1 MFYGSDSAAGE
12 FNFDTSS
19 SIDDSSVINA
29 KHQDKAGPAKSRK
42 RKGTKMEKV
51 HVLSSV
57 EPLPLPKQ
65 TLQPGSIP
73 KFYYSPDYDD
83 YYSAPL
89 FKKSPSVLPGIWT
102 FDNTGTSII
111 PEIWSSWK
119 DRGYRLHPLFF
130 LSITSN
136 KPTGHEDHLLPFP
149 ISTSSYDG
157 PSHGSI
163 NAFVQN
169 NDSCVYSLKELLD
182 EAGSTENTVNSKE
195 VLVCGRNRAG
205 DFIQLDLE
213 RDKVDLPST
222 QVQMSSD
229 IDSFI
234 WITDNFLANS
244 MDLDL
249 NIAFGAKPPFSV
261 DNFVTVNLVLP
272 PTDEQQKMHPQ
283 HRASGNFKLSQIP
296 HMQFGH
302 SGQDHRRVNFIVFF
316 PRMTWKDSATKQFQ
330 TFIPKEVQDL

>member
-1 MFYGSDSAAGE
+1 VFYGSDSAAGE

-119 DRGYRLHPLFF
+119 DRGYQLHPLFF

-136 KPTGHEDHLLPFP
+136 KPTDHEDHLLPFP

-169 NDSCVYSLKELLD
+169 NDSCVSIPI
-182 EAGSTENTVNSKE
+182 AAWMTI
-195 VLVCGRNRAG
+195 VLRSP
-205 DFIQLDLE
+205 
-213 RDKVDLPST
+213 KS
-222 QVQMSSD
+222 
-229 IDSFI
+229 
-234 WITDNFLANS
+234 
-244 MDLDL
+244 
-249 NIAFGAKPPFSV
+249 
-261 DNFVTVNLVLP
+261 
-272 PTDEQQKMHPQ
+272 
-283 HRASGNFKLSQIP
+283 
-296 HMQFGH
+296 
-302 SGQDHRRVNFIVFF
+302 
-316 PRMTWKDSATKQFQ
+316 
-330 TFIPKEVQDL
+330 PKEFCNPFLVRFTRVIADVRPGSGPFLKALQIGWIIICICLAVFLIKPQVTYQYDYWKSS